1 MMGREVPVP
10 EGYTAEQVR
19 AVFTKMREGGG
30 PQALDAGE
38 RAMLQKMRDAGG
50 RQGRRQQQAD
60 DAALF
65 GGDYIV
71 FTMRNGT
78 PTAVPIRTGLTD
90 LDYSEVVSGLTAQDS
105 VLIMPSASLIASQ
118 QEFQERVQRR
128 AGGIPGVSRN

>member
-1 MMGREVPVP
+1 MN
-10 EGYTAEQVR
+10 
-19 AVFTKMREGGG
+19 
-30 PQALDAGE
+30 ALSDAN
-38 RAMLQKMRDAGG
+38 
-50 RQGRRQQQAD
+50 
-60 DAALF
+60 
-65 GGDYIV
+65 YIV